1 MLSPLKIIKMLFVSS
16 VKWKIPKTNAGRDIN
31 LNVVTYFTAD
41 AFAIGVVVRIPST
54 VLYVATLNRRKKID
68 IALCATCGDIALKL
82 MTTDNIV

>member
-1 MLSPLKIIKMLFVSS
+1 MISASS
-16 VKWKIPKTNAGRDIN
+16 AKWKIPMANAGRDTN
-31 LNVVTYFTAD
+31 LNVVTYSTVD

-68 IALCATCGDIALKL
+68 TALCATCGDTALKL